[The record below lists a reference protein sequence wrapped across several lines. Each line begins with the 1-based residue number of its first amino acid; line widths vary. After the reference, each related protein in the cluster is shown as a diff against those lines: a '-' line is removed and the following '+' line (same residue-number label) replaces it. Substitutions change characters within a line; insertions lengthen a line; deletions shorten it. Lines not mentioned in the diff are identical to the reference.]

1 MLGFA
6 PALPHI
12 RAGRLNAL
20 AVTGEQRLV
29 LLPDVPT
36 MQELGLNM
44 VTLQWAGLA
53 LPKGTPREIVDR
65 LHQATLRAS
74 RHEQFISRVEAI
86 GMAVLVSPKTS
97 DFAAFIRQDIVRWPA
112 MVKTAG
118 VKAD

>member
-1 MLGFA
+1 GFA

-53 LPKGTPREIVDR
+53 LPTGNPTRDR
-65 LHQATLRAS
+65 R
-74 RHEQFISRVEAI
+74 
-86 GMAVLVSPKTS
+86 SPAPGHIARI
-97 DFAAFIRQDIVRWPA
+97 AA
-112 MVKTAG
+112 
-118 VKAD
+118 